1 MAERDIAAGVAEVKR
16 RRPGRRDDASLADD
30 SLADDSLAL
39 SPTTDSLA
47 DDLSARRGPALG
59 GQDLRKSLDF
69 SQTAV

>member
-16 RRPGRRDDASLADD
+16 RRPGRRDAASLADD

-47 DDLSARRGPALG
+47 DDLSAPAT
-59 GQDLRKSLDF
+59 S
-69 SQTAV
+69 